1 MAWIIQSKGQK
12 QKQKRMNKSEQSLR
26 VRWDTIKWANIH
38 IYGSPSK
45 GRESVRNNIW
55 RNNGWKLSKFD
66 ERHYLHHA
74 VSSRN
79 SKQDKCKESHT
90 KTHYNQAAER
100 QRESWKQ
107 WEKQLVTYMES
118 SIRLK
123 ADFSSESMETRRQ
136 LDDIFKALKKRRKK
150 LSAMNFIFTK
160 TLLQN

>member
-1 MAWIIQSKGQK
+1 MRHHQVGQHTHLWESIWR
-12 QKQKRMNKSEQSLR
+12 Q
-26 VRWDTIKWANIH
+26 
-38 IYGSPSK
+38 
-45 GRESVRNNIW
+45 REKVRNNIW

-90 KTHYNQAAER
+90 KTHYNQAAEG

-107 WEKQLVTYMES
+107 REKQLVTYMES

-136 LDDIFKALKKRRKK
+136 LDDIFKALKKEKK
-150 LSAMNFIFTK
+150 LSATNFIFTK